1 MDDSDLATQLD
12 NQLVLSTSAPKPT
25 KPTTFHPFVRLPIE
39 LRIKIWEQFIPETR
53 GRLVWMRQPGWIMA
67 DKERFTSILLSA
79 CRESREE
86 VYLKRFPMALEL
98 ATREVSC
105 SDYWG
110 HQWRASVDWD
120 DRAGTIYINPAH
132 DVLVLGQ
139 PWVEDFHPFHS
150 RKDFTLLA
158 KPLRREEPRS
168 RIRNIIEFPGAVELK
183 DQFDIMDSEG
193 EDWHWQE
200 DPDDTPGNRLW
211 GLPTEHWTFEGVTK
225 HLTLT
230 APLDDEEALE
240 FFNDAKELSG
250 QDVLQKWGGKF
261 TIS

>member
-1 MDDSDLATQLD
+1 MNDSDLATQMD
-12 NQLVLSTSAPKPT
+12 NQLVLSTSATKPT

-53 GRLVWMRQPGWIMA
+53 GRLVWMRQPGWILA

-98 ATREVSC
+98 TLREASP
-105 SDYWG
+105 SGYWDK
-110 HQWRASVDWD
+110 QLLRIIEWD
-120 DRAGTIYINPAH
+120 DRIGTIYINPEH

-139 PWVEDFHPFHS
+139 PWVKDYN
-150 RKDFTLLA
+150 DFTLLA

-168 RIRNIIEFPGAVELK
+168 RIRNIIEFPGAEELK
-183 DQFDIMDSEG
+183 DEFDIMYSEG
-193 EDWHWQE
+193 ENWRWQE
-200 DPDDTPGNRLW
+200 DPDDTPENRQW
-211 GLPTEHWTFEGVTK
+211 GLPTKHWTFEGVTK

-230 APLDDEEALE
+230 APLDDEETLQ
-240 FFNDAKELSG
+240 FYHDAKELSG

-261 TIS
+261 TVS